1 MKNTIAL
8 FVCALAVLT
17 AISCGD
23 QSSGSSSSDFK
34 IKPGDVTTITPNLT
48 GKGTSFNVTF
58 GGTTPTTYNPTT
70 DDDYAIIISNVNN
83 TGNVGIAFGTDPKS
97 NRSFKVFIY
106 FPSSFPPSTTTYS
119 GTVTVIEDGK
129 KYTDSTLN
137 NITLSNFSD
146 PESDNVYTIGIT
158 INNNIGGK
166 SLTITSLTAYLIQ

>member
-23 QSSGSSSSDFK
+23 HSSSSSSSDFK

-48 GKGTSFNVTF
+48 SKGTSFNVKF
-58 GGTTPTTYNPTT
+58 GDTTYNPTT

-106 FPSSFPPSTTTYS
+106 FQGTIPTTLPATLS

-137 NITLSNFSD
+137 NITLSNFSNL
-146 PESDNVYTIGIT
+146 ESDNVYTIGIT

-166 SLTITSLTAYLIQ
+166 SLTITSLTAYLVQ